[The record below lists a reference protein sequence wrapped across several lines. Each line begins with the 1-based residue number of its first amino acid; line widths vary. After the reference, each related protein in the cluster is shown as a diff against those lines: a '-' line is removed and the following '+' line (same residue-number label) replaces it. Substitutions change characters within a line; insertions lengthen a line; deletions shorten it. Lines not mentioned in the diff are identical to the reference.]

1 MPRRED
7 DYEDDYDDGYDDRYG
22 GVEPHRGTLVL
33 VLGVLSLMACG
44 LLGPVAWA
52 MGSADLKKMR
62 AGRMDDR
69 GESETK
75 AGYICGMIATIM
87 MGIGVLMMAAWFLFV
102 FLLIGV
108 GAAAR

>member
-1 MPRRED
+1 MPRRDD
-7 DYEDDYDDGYDDRYG
+7 DYDADDDGYDDRYG
-22 GVEPHRGTLVL
+22 GVEPHRGTVVL

-52 MGSADLKKMR
+52 MGSTDLKKMR

-69 GESETK
+69 GEGETK

-87 MGIGVLMMAAWFLFV
+87 MGIGVVLMVVWFLFV
-102 FLLIGV
+102 FLLIGA